1 VSLEASVAAWST
13 DLPPAEKLLLLS
25 LADHADERG
34 CCWPSF
40 DRLSDRTGLHR
51 VTVIRLLRLL
61 EGAKHISVERAAGR
75 ANRYL
80 LHPVQG
86 SVTSSVALPVAR
98 GYPLHDPT
106 GSTALPVAQCDGG
119 SSTTLPDQLHG
130 ATRIFQ
136 ESLTN
141 RPEHAHACE
150 EHAAAPETPDPAAR
164 SVASLRGLDELMAKW
179 AGPRRARRSRAPK
192 TAKSDSLTDALRA
205 GKPTNRGNRASI
217 RSAPSLRKSAQ
228 HGEND

>member
-1 VSLEASVAAWST
+1 MSLEASVAAWST

-119 SSTTLPDQLHG
+119 VALRYRTSCMALPESSRNLSLIVRS
-130 ATRIFQ
+130 TR
-136 ESLTN
+136 T
-141 RPEHAHACE
+141 
-150 EHAAAPETPDPAAR
+150 
-164 SVASLRGLDELMAKW
+164 
-179 AGPRRARRSRAPK
+179 RARNTPPRPRHRTRQRAQSPHCE
-192 TAKSDSLTDALRA
+192 
-205 GKPTNRGNRASI
+205 ASM
-217 RSAPSLRKSAQ
+217 S
-228 HGEND
+228 